1 MVVLRLFSLTIFHW
15 RPLVELTKKYM
26 VRRLVTRETPSGA
39 SNRRTIKFGE
49 SLTVEDMMTGG
60 DALERIPVS
69 RPFYAIHM
77 ASAGYWQ
84 RQDDEA

>member
-1 MVVLRLFSLTIFHW
+1 MRHAESQGRAEDRAILKGDQIHPSAGRILT
-15 RPLVELTKKYM
+15 
-26 VRRLVTRETPSGA
+26 
-39 SNRRTIKFGE
+39 FGE